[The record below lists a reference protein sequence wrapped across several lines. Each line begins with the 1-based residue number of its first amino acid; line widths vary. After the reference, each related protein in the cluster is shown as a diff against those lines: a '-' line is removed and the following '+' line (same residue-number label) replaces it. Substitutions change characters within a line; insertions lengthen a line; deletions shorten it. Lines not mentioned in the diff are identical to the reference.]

1 MDKVILKPATTIP
14 LPSICLLSPSG
25 SFYNFLMSLFQVI
38 FTEFVI
44 KRKKNQL
51 NLFHSLSPPL
61 SPSSLHI
68 LIFTHHHHHLY
79 HHHHRCFECL
89 TELTDLPDFIT
100 VTQQFIKDHCGA
112 DGGDDDTGNK
122 QENGTIHR
130 VKKIAGD
137 DDDDDDDDVS
147 KYDDK
152 NGDMSRRGDGEE
164 NLKKA
169 SKLNSSDKGKKGTKK
184 EKKQEEGK
192 KMEDEGDGK
201 KGLEM
206 DGKAN
211 KKVSN
216 EELRECKVRCCFQV
230 LH

>member
-14 LPSICLLSPSG
+14 LPSICPLSPSG

-79 HHHHRCFECL
+79 HHHHSCFECL

-137 DDDDDDDDVS
+137 DDDDDDDVS

-184 EKKQEEGK
+184 EKKKEEGK

-201 KGLEM
+201 KGLGM

-211 KKVSN
+211 KGVSN

-230 LH
+230 FH